1 MRALNA
7 RRYLVDGFESRLAER
22 VDVVRGHSAEV
33 DGTTDAV
40 VDVVRFLMPLVRLEE
55 CAV

>member
-1 MRALNA
+1 MRALDA
-7 RRYLVDGFESRLAER
+7 REYLVDGFERRLAER
-22 VDVVRGHSAEV
+22 VDVARGDAAEV